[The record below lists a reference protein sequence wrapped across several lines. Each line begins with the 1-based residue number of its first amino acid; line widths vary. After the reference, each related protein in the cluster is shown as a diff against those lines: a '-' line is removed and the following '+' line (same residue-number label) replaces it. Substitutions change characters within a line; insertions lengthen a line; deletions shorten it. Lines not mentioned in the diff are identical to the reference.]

1 MSPSRP
7 GATPLGCLAGVAIF
21 AFVSVMTT
29 VIVTVGI
36 WPGEAKLLAP
46 LLCPDDQPDA
56 FVVADTTSV
65 RPGETSTNFTLYC
78 MGAEG
83 QNTDLGFGIPFL
95 LLTVA
100 HAALWA
106 AVIVLFGLSAAIRRR
121 GRRGPS
127 PTGVDP
133 GGPDADALAGD
144 PPSGPIISG

>member
-1 MSPSRP
+1 
-7 GATPLGCLAGVAIF
+7 VAVF

-46 LLCPDDQPDA
+46 VLCPDDQPDA

-78 MGAEG
+78 MGDQG
-83 QNTDLGFGIPFL
+83 QHTDQGFGIPFL

-127 PTGVDP
+127 PTGTEP
-133 GGPDADALAGD
+133 GDDEAPSLAGD
-144 PPSGPIISG
+144 PPSGPIITG